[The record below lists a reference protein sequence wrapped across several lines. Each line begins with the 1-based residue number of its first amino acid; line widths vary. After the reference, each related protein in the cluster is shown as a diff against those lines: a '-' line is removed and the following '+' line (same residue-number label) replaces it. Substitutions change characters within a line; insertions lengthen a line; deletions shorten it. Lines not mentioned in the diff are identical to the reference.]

1 MDLNEGLESAFVAC
15 KHKVQKRLGESLQR
29 SPLLPGIV
37 SPYGFVDSNAY
48 KSGIERTERASVH
61 NIQGFEE
68 DCADLNVGT
77 AGIIDELFN
86 SIKMYDDDNTSIFSA
101 IVKYILDLSL
111 INPNICYVVVSHI
124 ASLPKPIPFIEMCPA
139 MFCMTNVSLIT
150 DLVEQLVILYESDSR
165 NILPVIGAMVEL
177 SLPNNLMPKLAYLV
191 ENAIL
196 IVEENDI
203 PTLFRTILKSLAS
216 SSSGEKTVLKLKKCF
231 KNLSDES
238 VSLIVEA
245 MWEILPSSLQAST
258 LFLDQI
264 IKEQKVLEG
273 VGLLGPDLLPTLTDV
288 SVLLILLTS
297 TSFSGSNLKVKANNL
312 FTIWLINDIFPFDQL
327 QTILKLRRA
336 NDIWERMTP
345 SIWILCLWLID
356 SISKYT
362 ILTNK
367 FLHYIT
373 TCKRGLSD
381 LIGTLYSTL
390 PSLNETIV
398 NALLN
403 RCYYNPQSHHHG
415 ISSNQLSTICVND
428 GLVLLTPLG
437 SSHSNFVAESSG
449 DSKTQVLEEKYSRIQ
464 ANISAVILEHLA
476 VSHKNIGLVILASI
490 NNRLTPCADGRILFP
505 PPIILRKLLRC
516 IVYCSGSS
524 QQFEATI
531 LILTQKLL
539 VTITQPNLDFLSI
552 IASTRK
558 LTSSSINLNKYSG
571 LTSRSQLFKSLR
583 VQSLYSPIAIGIIL
597 AHQLIHQRSN
607 SIQTSLENVS
617 LLHFQDYRALIE
629 WVVRAFD
636 TLQDDS
642 IVYAIDFFVTCISQC
657 HVNIHKIATNL
668 NITSENSSAS
678 STSISGKSTINN
690 SVRNNNLPEREYFIS
705 LREIIKTL
713 WNQFM
718 QTHHIVL
725 ISGLST
731 LDYIDNIPSFV
742 VDCSSSDL
750 SFVPSAES
758 NDDPNNRPIIWCLAR
773 ISRQIVENNNK
784 IIMSQD
790 ISNVNLSLLM
800 DSIFWLVQRASCLH
814 YSLYAPKANSFT
826 TGLQLS
832 ITPEL
837 MDIKELLC
845 GANDNDNS
853 NLPRKSRSHSAP
865 IRNSDVFE
873 AVKNRVFIGKSLWNW
888 TSSVLGGFN
897 GSFIRPV
904 GISTIVSLRFSW
916 ERILAAAI
924 LLGRLLSMRSSVA
937 NDLESKNSI
946 LMDLLRIL
954 NQINCSRY
962 MLRIAHSDEVRFLS
976 NDISS
981 NRSKRRRENSEKTIL
996 HGKKSMKTLPN
1007 QNPNINSSGIDHSNS
1022 VDISLL
1028 IHKQVLEKLLSRL
1041 TNMIDDDYMHTSLLY
1056 LLQQSPAATITDG
1069 GFSLITTFIYRRV
1082 VFESSNKNGTE
1093 AEFGLPSLIYDAF
1106 VSVDESCCNNDATK
1120 TSTMISDKAILINK
1134 KFLALTS
1141 TLVQYIEN
1149 SRRGTPTTP
1158 LLDKVDANLVY
1169 ALGSHLDLFGS
1180 SVLLLCIYMAIDSI
1194 FKLINKSNIQSDTDG
1209 IQDNEEAMMYCD
1221 DLIMSQIT
1229 DSQSDL
1235 TLSSRKKLLLLYSI
1249 VEKQLLT
1256 LQDSVISISCLKLLL
1271 TISKGTKLLK
1281 RCSIVSWTLLKSIFP
1296 DNIDIFSYNHGN
1308 IGMDPLWSTMTSHVS
1323 TCLYYRQIQIELN
1336 NYGKSKNR
1344 CSVLFKNV
1352 FGIMENGLKAT
1363 IKPDHFT
1370 IKVFL
1375 LIWWYHELPTHRLY
1389 GVASMIK
1396 EIFQRFMGVKFELKG
1411 TIENEVL
1418 ATKATKKSAR
1428 NHRIATDVLSNIKN
1442 KSQMEHIPAA
1452 SSANKIDKWP
1462 IYFAGMTDENVEI
1475 FFISALSVLPLLFFN
1490 AHADPSATSTD
1501 SGVVSPYITLIHT
1514 SLLYI
1519 ITLRGVT
1526 QAMIDGGRI
1535 KILLRIILN
1544 CVKVCRATLDTID
1557 YAALAAINWRN
1568 RSHAKLHTDDDTTSV
1583 SSIDVG
1589 SIDYLAE
1596 ALEWTL
1602 SCVQWT
1608 LRFTEVVKSQFLNSG
1623 AHVIP
1628 KSLVRSIPQL
1638 QISAEKLA
1646 GRLHKYAKIYNVML
1660 EEPENTFSAWELQ
1673 FNDSVSKYMSYNSS
1687 YLSTNELR
1695 YDCLNAI
1702 EIHKVVMEG
1711 DGIIDFNKSSA
1722 SNDTNDHEYDEF
1734 FSSRFVDDDD
1744 DDDDDDNAIDTTDEI
1759 EHFSGWG
1766 MIVHDENI

>member
-1 MDLNEGLESAFVAC
+1 MDLNEGLEAAFIAC

-29 SPLLPGIV
+29 PPLIAGIC
-37 SPYGFVDSNAY
+37 SPYGSDGQNVH
-48 KSGIERTERASVH
+48 KSGIERVFN
-61 NIQGFEE
+61 NIQGGE
-68 DCADLNVGT
+68 DDSADHNVGT

-86 SIKMYDDDNTSIFSA
+86 SIKIYDDDNVSIFSA

-150 DLVEQLVILYESDSR
+150 DLVEQLMILYESDNR

-177 SLPNNLMPKLAYLV
+177 SLPNNLIPKLAYLV

-203 PTLFRTILKSLAS
+203 PTLFRTILKSLTS

-231 KNLSDES
+231 KNLCDES
-238 VSLIVEA
+238 ISLIVEA

-288 SVLLILLTS
+288 SVLLILLTG

-345 SIWILCLWLID
+345 SIWTLCLWLID
-356 SISKYT
+356 NISKYT

-367 FLHYIT
+367 FLNYIN

-381 LIGTLYSTL
+381 LIGTLYSTV
-390 PSLNETIV
+390 PSLDETIV

-403 RCYYNPQSHHHG
+403 RCYYNPQNHHPGVSRNH
-415 ISSNQLSTICVND
+415 LSTVCVND
-428 GLVLLTPLG
+428 GLVLLAPLG
-437 SSHSNFVAESSG
+437 SSHSNSVAESNS
-449 DSKTQVLEEKYSRIQ
+449 DSKTEVLEEKYCRIQ

-476 VSHKNIGLVILASI
+476 ISHKNIGLVILASI
-490 NNRLTPCADGRILFP
+490 NNRLTPCTDGRILLP
-505 PPIILRKLLRC
+505 PPILLRKLLRC

-552 IASTRK
+552 IASTQK

-571 LTSRSQLFKSLR
+571 MASRSQLFKSLR
-583 VQSLYSPIAIGIIL
+583 VQSLYSPISIGIIL
-597 AHQLIHQRSN
+597 AHQLIYQRTN
-607 SIQTSLENVS
+607 NIQTSLENSS

-642 IVYAIDFFVTCISQC
+642 IVYAIDFFVTCIGQC
-657 HVNIHKIATNL
+657 HVNIHKTATTFNA
-668 NITSENSSAS
+668 TSEISSAS
-678 STSISGKSTINN
+678 STSISGNNTINN
-690 SVRNNNLPEREYFIS
+690 LVRNTSNNLPVREYFIS
-705 LREIIKTL
+705 LHETINTL

-731 LDYIDNIPSFV
+731 LDYVDNTPSFV

-750 SFVPSAES
+750 SFVPADC
-758 NDDPNNRPIIWCLAR
+758 NDGPKNRPIIWCLAR
-773 ISRQIVENNNK
+773 ISRQLVEYNNK

-790 ISNVNLSLLM
+790 TSDVNLSLLL

-814 YSLYAPKANSFT
+814 YSLHPPKANSFT

-832 ITPEL
+832 VTPEL

-845 GANDNDNS
+845 GVNDDENS
-853 NLPRKSRSHSAP
+853 NMPRKSRFRSTP

-873 AVKNRVFIGKSLWNW
+873 AVKNRVFIGKSLWSW
-888 TSSVLGGFN
+888 TNSLLGGFN

-904 GISTIVSLRFSW
+904 GISTIISLRFSW
-916 ERILAAAI
+916 ERVLAAAI
-924 LLGRLLSMRSSVA
+924 LLGRLQSIRTSMTMT
-937 NDLESKNSI
+937 NDFATKSSI

-962 MLRIAHSDEVRFLS
+962 MLRIAHSDEVRLLS
-976 NDISS
+976 NDVTS
-981 NRSKRRRENSEKTIL
+981 NGSKRRRNNNEKMLL
-996 HGKKSMKTLPN
+996 HGKKSMKILPN
-1007 QNPNINSSGIDHSNS
+1007 QNPNINSPGIDYSNS
-1022 VDISLL
+1022 ADISPL
-1028 IHKQVLEKLLSRL
+1028 IHKKVLEKLLNRL
-1041 TNMIDDDYMHTSLLY
+1041 TNMIDDDSIHTSTLH
-1056 LLQQSPAATITDG
+1056 LLQQSPLATITDG
-1069 GFSLITTFIYRRV
+1069 GFSLITTFIYRRI
-1082 VFESSNKNGTE
+1082 VFESPNKNGTE
-1093 AEFGLPSLIYDAF
+1093 AEIGLPSLIYDAF
-1106 VSVDESCCNNDATK
+1106 VSMDESCCNNDATK
-1120 TSTMISDKAILINK
+1120 TSTTITDKAILINK
-1134 KFLALTS
+1134 KFLTLTS

-1149 SRRGTPTTP
+1149 CRRGTPAMP
-1158 LLDKVDANLVY
+1158 FLDNVDANIVY

-1180 SVLLLCIYMAIDSI
+1180 SVLLLCIYMAIDSVL
-1194 FKLINKSNIQSDTDG
+1194 KLINKNNVQTDTDG
-1209 IQDNEEAMMYCD
+1209 IQDSEEVMMYCD
-1221 DLIMSQIT
+1221 ELIMSQIPDT
-1229 DSQSDL
+1229 QSDL
-1235 TLSSRKKLLLLYSI
+1235 ALSSRKKLLLLYNFM
-1249 VEKQLLT
+1249 ENQLLT
-1256 LQDSVISISCLKLLL
+1256 LQDSVTSISCLKLLL

-1281 RCSIVSWTLLKSIFP
+1281 RCCVVSWTLLKSIFP

-1308 IGMDPLWSTMTSHVS
+1308 IGMDPLWSTMASYVS

-1344 CSVLFKNV
+1344 CSVLFKSV

-1363 IKPDHFT
+1363 TKPDQFT

-1375 LIWWYHELPTHRLY
+1375 IIWWYHELPTHRLY

-1396 EIFQRFMGVKFELKG
+1396 EIFQRFIGVKFEPK
-1411 TIENEVL
+1411 IIVENQLL
-1418 ATKATKKSAR
+1418 AVTATKKSAR
-1428 NHRIATDVLSNIKN
+1428 NHRVATDVLSNIKTKN
-1442 KSQMEHIPAA
+1442 QDNTPLT
-1452 SSANKIDKWP
+1452 SSTNKIDKVP
-1462 IYFAGMTDENVEI
+1462 IYFAGMTNENVEI
-1475 FFISALSVLPLLFFN
+1475 FFISALSVIPLLFFN
-1490 AHADPSATSTD
+1490 AHADPSAILTD
-1501 SGVVSPYITLIHT
+1501 SGVASPYMTLIHT
-1514 SLLYI
+1514 SLLYV

-1526 QAMIDGGRI
+1526 QAITDGDRT
-1535 KILLRIILN
+1535 KFLLRIILN
-1544 CVKVCRATLDTID
+1544 CVKVCRASLDTID
-1557 YAALAAINWRN
+1557 YAALSAINWRN
-1568 RSHAKLHTDDDTTSV
+1568 RSHAKLHADDDTTSV
-1583 SSIDVG
+1583 CSIDVG

-1608 LRFTEVVKSQFLNSG
+1608 LRFTEVVKSQFLYSK
-1623 AHVIP
+1623 ACVIP

-1638 QISAEKLA
+1638 QVSAEKLA

-1673 FNDSVSKYMSYNSS
+1673 LNDSVSKYMSYNSS

-1695 YDCLNAI
+1695 DDCLNAVD
-1702 EIHKVVMEG
+1702 IHAVSMEG
-1711 DGIIDFNKSSA
+1711 DGLIDFNKSSA
-1722 SNDTNDHEYDEF
+1722 SNGNDTNDNYEYNDF

-1744 DDDDDDNAIDTTDEI
+1744 DDDVIDTTDEL

-1766 MIVHDENI
+1766 MIIHDENI